1 MFTCKVEN
9 NRNNILTL
17 TQIESVYQIIG
28 ISGLNPPNAQI
39 NTSLTSGLDG
49 SQFNSSS
56 LNERNIVLT
65 IKINGDVE
73 KNRINLYKFFRIKE
87 WCKFYYKNSTRD
99 VYIEGYVESVDVDL
113 FTNNEIMQISI
124 ICPNPYFKNAEE
136 IIDDISKVLSAFEF
150 PFAINTSQ
158 PIPFSNIDISKI
170 TNVYNNSESETG
182 VIIEIDVLGIVNTIQ
197 IRDTQTGKTFT
208 LNYNFIEND
217 KIIIDTNKGNK
228 SVKLIR
234 NAQTINLFTSMK
246 KGSTF
251 FQLDIG
257 DNLFSYLADNGLSD
271 EFVFVRFK
279 HYTLYG
285 GV

>member
-17 TQIESVYQIIG
+17 TQMESMYQIVNIL
-28 ISGLNPPNAQI
+28 GLLPPSAQI
-39 NTSLTSGLDG
+39 NTSKIAGLDG
-49 SQFNSSS
+49 TQFNSST
-56 LNERNIVLT
+56 LNERNIVITVKL
-65 IKINGDVE
+65 NGDVE
-73 KNRINLYKFFRIKE
+73 RNRISLYRFFRVKE
-87 WCKFYYKNSTRD
+87 WCKFYYKNGTRD
-99 VYIEGYVESVDVDL
+99 VYIEGYVDSIDGDI
-113 FTNNEIMQISI
+113 FTNKEMIQISI
-124 ICPNPYFKNAEE
+124 LCPNPYFKDAEE
-136 IIDDISKVLSAFEF
+136 IIDDISKVLSAFQF

-197 IRDTQTGKTFT
+197 IRNTQTGKTFT